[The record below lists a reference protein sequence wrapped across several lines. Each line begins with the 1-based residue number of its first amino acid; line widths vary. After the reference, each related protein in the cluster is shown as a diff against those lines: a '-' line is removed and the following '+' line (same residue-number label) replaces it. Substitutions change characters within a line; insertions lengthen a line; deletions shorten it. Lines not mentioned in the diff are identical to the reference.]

1 LAAAKA
7 SSDLRRMSLSVLGFG
22 SVDTAI
28 VTERERVLRHRDE
41 EEKQLRRV
49 SPPAILEAA
58 AISDDKIDCQTPPFP
73 ISLCTLLLIQYNTT
87 SKQLSYF
94 PIKKIK

>member
-1 LAAAKA
+1 
-7 SSDLRRMSLSVLGFG
+7 MSLSVLGFG

-28 VTERERVLRHRDE
+28 VTERERVLRHRAEEEE

-49 SPPAILEAA
+49 RAVPPAILEAA

-73 ISLCTLLLIQYNTT
+73 ISL
-87 SKQLSYF
+87 YF
-94 PIKKIK
+94 LYY

>member
-1 LAAAKA
+1 
-7 SSDLRRMSLSVLGFG
+7 MSLSVLGFG

-28 VTERERVLRHRDE
+28 VTERERVLRHRDEEEEE

-73 ISLCTLLLIQYNTT
+73 ISLYLLSLLLIQQAN
-87 SKQLSYF
+87 LSYF
-94 PIKKIK
+94 HKKKRKSYTENN

>member
-1 LAAAKA
+1 
-7 SSDLRRMSLSVLGFG
+7 
-22 SVDTAI
+22 VDTAI
-28 VTERERVLRHRDE
+28 VTERERVLRHRAEEEE

-49 SPPAILEAA
+49 RAVPPAILEAA

-87 SKQLSYF
+87 SKKLSYF

>member
-1 LAAAKA
+1 
-7 SSDLRRMSLSVLGFG
+7 MSLSVLGFG

-73 ISLCTLLLIQYNTT
+73 ISLYLLSLLLIQQAN
-87 SKQLSYF
+87 LSYF
-94 PIKKIK
+94 HKKKRKTYTENN

>member
-1 LAAAKA
+1 
-7 SSDLRRMSLSVLGFG
+7 MSLSVLGFG

-28 VTERERVLRHRDE
+28 VTERERVLRHRAEEEEEE

-73 ISLCTLLLIQYNTT
+73 ISLCTLLLIQYN
-87 SKQLSYF
+87 KQTIIIFSN
-94 PIKKIK
+94 